1 MTDIIAAQDR
11 LQRALAR
18 LESAQRALIQR
29 RAQAAP
35 VANASPSAD
44 LIASLEAVQK
54 ENNELSTLA
63 QAIGARLD
71 KTINRIETLLAE
83 DDAGDGER
91 A

>member
-18 LESAQRALIQR
+18 LESAQRALVQR
-29 RAQAAP
+29 RAQGASA
-35 VANASPSAD
+35 ANASPSGE

-71 KTINRIETLLAE
+71 KTIDRIETLLAE
-83 DDAGDGER
+83 DETGDGSR